1 MKTVKQTNIE
11 GGIDE
16 IEVVDAQE
24 VKSKKGTVTMKTL
37 KAWIEQTN
45 RILEDAELTKKEEL
59 QIIVDYRDNV
69 KNRFIENKFWW

>member
-69 KNRFIENKFWW
+69 KNRFIENKF